1 MADPPVF
8 RSSIAAAAGPA
19 AGALRPADESAATK
33 MVVRADPD
41 SVAAAHLGVGFAS
54 SRAVGDALVIGQR
67 PGEWQVLGPAAA
79 VAAVLGGLDDSG
91 HVSVV
96 DLTHGRSLIRLTG
109 ADAPRALE
117 KVCSIDW
124 SDVMTPDGAAVS
136 ASVAK
141 VTCDIVRR
149 DRDGLRSYL
158 LSCDRSLGQYLFDA
172 LVDACGEFGDGTGA

>member
-8 RSSIAAAAGPA
+8 RSSIAPAGPA
-19 AGALRPADESAATK
+19 TGALRPADESAATK

-41 SVAAAHLGVGFAS
+41 SAAAAHLGVAFAS
-54 SRAVGDALVIGQR
+54 SRAIGDALVVGQR

-79 VAAVLGGLDDSG
+79 VAAVIDGLDVPG
-91 HVSVV
+91 HLSVV
-96 DLTHGRSLIRLTG
+96 DLTHGRALIRLTG
-109 ADAPRALE
+109 RDAPRALE

-124 SDVMTPDGAAVS
+124 SDAMTPDGAAVS

-149 DRDGLRSYL
+149 DRDGSRSYL
-158 LSCDRSLGQYLFDA
+158 LSCDRSLGQYLFDV
-172 LVDACGEFGDGTGA
+172 LLDACGEFDVGIEA